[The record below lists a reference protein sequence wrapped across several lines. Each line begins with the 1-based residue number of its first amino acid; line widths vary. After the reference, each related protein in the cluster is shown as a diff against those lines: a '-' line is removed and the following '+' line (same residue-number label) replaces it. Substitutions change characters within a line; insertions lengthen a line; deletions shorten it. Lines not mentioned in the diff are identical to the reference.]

1 MKELEQSIQYFFGVS
16 EDEVQRIASHFHRE
30 TLKKGTYFTRTGHV
44 CDRLSFIQSGLL
56 RIYVST
62 ENKEVTQWIST
73 KGYFVTELNSLLF
86 RQRSRWNIQALVDCE
101 LYTISGEDYARLAG
115 EVPKWHELE
124 KLFIA
129 KCFTTLEDRI
139 FSFLSMSAE
148 ERFAMLFDKH
158 RELFLEVPQQYLASM
173 IGMTP
178 ETFSRLRRKNGLIS

>member
-1 MKELEQSIQYFFGVS
+1 M
-16 EDEVQRIASHFHRE
+16 QRIASRFHPE
-30 TLKKGTYFTRTGHV
+30 TLKKGACFTRTGQV

-56 RIYVST
+56 RIYTSA

-86 RQRSRWNIQALVDCE
+86 RQRSRWNIQALSDCV
-101 LYTISGEDYARLAG
+101 LYTISGDDYNQLAR
-115 EVPKWHELE
+115 EIPKWHELE

-129 KCFTTLEDRI
+129 RCFTTLEDRI

-148 ERFAMLFDKH
+148 ERFTMLFEKH

-178 ETFSRLRRKNGLIS
+178 ETFSRLRRKRGLIS